1 MAEQLKQDKVA
12 IPINKDTY
20 ERLNYLKAQ
29 LSAQEARA
37 LSWDELLELFMK
49 RERQRRE
56 LISWLHTLGIFVAIT
71 FVLMPHLYLV
81 GPFYAMMILPVFI
94 LISIVVALFSAY
106 VLTPWALRGIKPYN
120 DAPPEILQALQGLA
134 TQAQLK
140 RPLKL
145 MIAETPEINAMAY
158 TSISSDRICVTRG
171 LIMAYQSQ
179 RITAEELK
187 AVLGHELGHIK
198 NLDTLKWA
206 FVTSWISL
214 FDAAGAWMMALGRGM
229 AGIGIVLSE
238 ATEQIVITQ
247 EGEGR
252 YVVRREAGTTG
263 VVMALT
269 GWALYIG
276 GVVQR
281 LLAKLASAL
290 AFYLSRKQEFMADEI
305 AAALTSPQHMASVL
319 RKIEDLNKELI
330 AEQVAS
336 LPYTDRWQLQPRNP
350 SWVDALFD
358 SHPPTEDREARLQ
371 AIGKYL

>member
-1 MAEQLKQDKVA
+1 MAERVEQDKVA
-12 IPINKDTY
+12 IPINRDVY

-29 LSAQEARA
+29 LSAQKAHA
-37 LSWDELLELFMK
+37 ISWDELLELFMK

-179 RITAEELK
+179 RITFEDLK
-187 AVLGHELGHIK
+187 AVLGHELGHIR
-198 NLDTLKWA
+198 NFDTLKWA

-214 FDAAGAWMMALGRGM
+214 FDAAGAWMMTLGRGM

-276 GVVQR
+276 GVVQK

-371 AIGKYL
+371 AIDKYL

>member
-1 MAEQLKQDKVA
+1 
-12 IPINKDTY
+12 
-20 ERLNYLKAQ
+20 
-29 LSAQEARA
+29 
-37 LSWDELLELFMK
+37 
-49 RERQRRE
+49 
-56 LISWLHTLGIFVAIT
+56 
-71 FVLMPHLYLV
+71 
-81 GPFYAMMILPVFI
+81 
-94 LISIVVALFSAY
+94 
-106 VLTPWALRGIKPYN
+106 
-120 DAPPEILQALQGLA
+120 
-134 TQAQLK
+134 
-140 RPLKL
+140 
-145 MIAETPEINAMAY
+145 MAY

>member
-12 IPINKDTY
+12 IPINRDTY

-29 LSAQEARA
+29 LSAQKARA